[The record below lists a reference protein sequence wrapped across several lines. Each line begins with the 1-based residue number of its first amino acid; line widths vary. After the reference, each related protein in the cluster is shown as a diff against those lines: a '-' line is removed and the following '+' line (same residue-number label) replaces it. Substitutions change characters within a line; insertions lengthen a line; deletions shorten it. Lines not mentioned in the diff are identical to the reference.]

1 MELETKLL
9 KERESERDALS
20 GLELTDGQ
28 PLNEHI
34 TQMKAKY
41 NNMVHT
47 LERDMKANTDKV
59 NALEMLRVATEK
71 KLKDATE
78 ERNELRDK
86 LTSAKDMIKKEREE
100 NRNK

>member
-1 MELETKLL
+1 
-9 KERESERDALS
+9 
-20 GLELTDGQ
+20 
-28 PLNEHI
+28 
-34 TQMKAKY
+34 
-41 NNMVHT
+41 
-47 LERDMKANTDKV
+47 
-59 NALEMLRVATEK
+59 MLRVATEK